1 MLLLTLFL
9 HLNTLFIMYDE
20 NYEDFSAIYKS
31 ILWHEAEIAKLQK
44 IVSGE
49 LDNIQI
55 HFFNNK
61 VFTSLYQRDTFLS
74 LDAMIKMIAASTIE
88 GYKEQIEKLKNS
100 L

>member
-1 MLLLTLFL
+1 ML
-9 HLNTLFIMYDE
+9 DD
-20 NYEDFSAIYKS
+20 NYEEYSAIYKS

-44 IVSGE
+44 IVAGD

-61 VFTSLYQRDTFLS
+61 VFTSFYQKDTYLS
-74 LDAMIKMIAASTIE
+74 LDALVKMVAANTIE
-88 GYKEQIEKLKNS
+88 AYKEQIEKLKNS

>member
-1 MLLLTLFL
+1 
-9 HLNTLFIMYDE
+9 MYDE
-20 NYEDFSAIYKS
+20 NYEEFSAIYKS

-44 IVSGE
+44 IVAGD

-61 VFTSLYQRDTFLS
+61 VFTSLYQRDTHLS
-74 LDAMIKMIAASTIE
+74 LDAMVKMLAANTAIA
-88 GYKEQIEKLKNS
+88 YKEKIERLKNS

>member
-1 MLLLTLFL
+1 ML
-9 HLNTLFIMYDE
+9 DE

-31 ILWHEAEIAKLQK
+31 ILWHEAEISKLQK
-44 IVSGE
+44 IVTGD

-74 LDAMIKMIAASTIE
+74 FDAMVKMLAASTIE

>member
-1 MLLLTLFL
+1 MF
-9 HLNTLFIMYDE
+9 DE

-44 IVSGE
+44 IVAGD

-55 HFFNNK
+55 YFFNNK

-74 LDAMIKMIAASTIE
+74 LDYMVKKLAASTIE

>member
-1 MLLLTLFL
+1 ML
-9 HLNTLFIMYDE
+9 DD
-20 NYEDFSAIYKS
+20 NYEEYSAIYKS

-44 IVSGE
+44 IVSGN

-61 VFTSLYQRDTFLS
+61 VFTSMYQRDTFLS
-74 LDAMIKMIAASTIE
+74 LDLMVKMIAERTIE
-88 GYKEQIEKLKNS
+88 GYKEQIERLKNS

>member
-1 MLLLTLFL
+1 ML
-9 HLNTLFIMYDE
+9 DE

-44 IVSGE
+44 IVSGD

-55 HFFNNK
+55 HFFCDK
-61 VFTSLYQRDTFLS
+61 VFTSLYQRDTYLS
-74 LDAMIKMIAASTIE
+74 FDALIKMIAGNTIE
-88 GYKEQIEKLKNS
+88 AYKEQIERLKNS

>member
-9 HLNTLFIMYDE
+9 HSNLSTTMYDE
-20 NYEDFSAIYKS
+20 NYEEFSAVYKS
-31 ILWHEAEIAKLQK
+31 ILWHEAQIAKLKK
-44 IVSGE
+44 IVDGD

-61 VFTSLYQRDTFLS
+61 VFTSMYQKDTFLS
-74 LDAMIKMIAASTIE
+74 LDAMVKMIASSTIE
-88 GYKEQIEKLKNS
+88 GYQEQIERLKNS

>member
-1 MLLLTLFL
+1 ML
-9 HLNTLFIMYDE
+9 DE

-44 IVSGE
+44 ILNGN

-55 HFFNNK
+55 HFFSDK
-61 VFTSLYQRDTFLS
+61 VFTSLYQRDTCLS
-74 LDAMIKMIAASTIE
+74 LDACVKMLAASTIE
-88 GYKEQIEKLKNS
+88 SYQDQIQKLKNS

>member
-1 MLLLTLFL
+1 ML
-9 HLNTLFIMYDE
+9 DD
-20 NYEDFSAIYKS
+20 NYKDLSAIYKS

-44 IVSGE
+44 IVAGD

-61 VFTSLYQRDTFLS
+61 VFTSLYQRDTHLS
-74 LDAMIKMIAASTIE
+74 LDAMVKVISSNTIE
-88 GYKEQIEKLKNS
+88 AYKEQIQKLKNS

>member
-1 MLLLTLFL
+1 MF
-9 HLNTLFIMYDE
+9 DE
-20 NYEDFSAIYKS
+20 NYEEFSHIYKS
-31 ILWHEAEIAKLQK
+31 ILWHESEIAKLQK
-44 IVSGE
+44 IVAGD

-61 VFTSLYQRDTFLS
+61 VFTSMYQRDTFLS
-74 LDAMIKMIAASTIE
+74 LDLMVKMIAERTIE

>member
-1 MLLLTLFL
+1 ML
-9 HLNTLFIMYDE
+9 DE

-44 IVSGE
+44 IVTGD

-61 VFTSLYQRDTFLS
+61 IFTSIYQKDTFLS
-74 LDAMIKMIAASTIE
+74 LDAMIKVIASNTIE
-88 GYKEQIEKLKNS
+88 GYKQQIEKLKNS

>member
-1 MLLLTLFL
+1 ML
-9 HLNTLFIMYDE
+9 DD

-44 IVSGE
+44 IVAGD

-61 VFTSLYQRDTFLS
+61 VFTSLYQRDTHLS
-74 LDAMIKMIAASTIE
+74 LDAMVKVISSNTIE
-88 GYKEQIEKLKNS
+88 AYKEQIQKLKNS

>member
-1 MLLLTLFL
+1 MF
-9 HLNTLFIMYDE
+9 DE

-31 ILWHEAEIAKLQK
+31 ILRHEAEIAKLQK
-44 IVSGE
+44 IVAGD

-61 VFTSLYQRDTFLS
+61 VFTSIYQRDTFLS
-74 LDAMIKMIAASTIE
+74 LDLMVKMIAERTIE

>member
-1 MLLLTLFL
+1 ML
-9 HLNTLFIMYDE
+9 DE

-31 ILWHEAEIAKLQK
+31 ILWHEAEIVKHQK
-44 IVSGE
+44 IVAGN

-61 VFTSLYQRDTFLS
+61 VFTSLYQRDTHLS
-74 LDAMIKMIAASTIE
+74 LDAMVKVISSNTIE
-88 GYKEQIEKLKNS
+88 AYKEQIEKLKNS

>member
-1 MLLLTLFL
+1 MF
-9 HLNTLFIMYDE
+9 DE
-20 NYEDFSAIYKS
+20 NYEEFSAVYKS

-44 IVSGE
+44 IVAGD

-61 VFTSLYQRDTFLS
+61 VFTSMYQRDTFLS
-74 LDAMIKMIAASTIE
+74 LDLMVKMIAERTIE
-88 GYKEQIEKLKNS
+88 GYKEQIERLKNS

>member
-1 MLLLTLFL
+1 ML
-9 HLNTLFIMYDE
+9 DD

-31 ILWHEAEIAKLQK
+31 ILWHEAQVAKLEK
-44 IVSGE
+44 IVTGD

-61 VFTSLYQRDTFLS
+61 FFTSIYQRDTYLS
-74 LDAMIKMIAASTIE
+74 LDAMVKMLATSTME
-88 GYKEQIEKLKNS
+88 GYMEQIQKLKNS

>member
-1 MLLLTLFL
+1 ML
-9 HLNTLFIMYDE
+9 DD
-20 NYEDFSAIYKS
+20 NYEEYSAIYKS

-44 IVSGE
+44 IVAGD

-61 VFTSLYQRDTFLS
+61 VFTSIYQKDTFFDLG
-74 LDAMIKMIAASTIE
+74 MNVKMLAQNTIQ
-88 GYKEQIEKLKNS
+88 GYKEEIERLKNS

>member
-1 MLLLTLFL
+1 ML
-9 HLNTLFIMYDE
+9 DD
-20 NYEDFSAIYKS
+20 NYEDFSNIYKS

-44 IVSGE
+44 IVAGD

-61 VFTSLYQRDTFLS
+61 VFTSFYQKDTYLS
-74 LDAMIKMIAASTIE
+74 LDALVKMVSSNTIE
-88 GYKEQIEKLKNS
+88 AHKEQIEKLKNS

>member
-1 MLLLTLFL
+1 ML
-9 HLNTLFIMYDE
+9 DE

-44 IVSGE
+44 IVTGD

-55 HFFNNK
+55 HFFNDK
-61 VFTSLYQRDTFLS
+61 VFTSIYQKDTFFDL
-74 LDAMIKMIAASTIE
+74 AMNVKMLAQNTIE
-88 GYKEQIEKLKNS
+88 GYKEQIERLKNS

>member
-1 MLLLTLFL
+1 ML
-9 HLNTLFIMYDE
+9 DD

-31 ILWHEAEIAKLQK
+31 ILWHEAEKAKLQK
-44 IVSGE
+44 IVAGD

-61 VFTSLYQRDTFLS
+61 VFTSFYQSDTFLS
-74 LDAMIKMIAASTIE
+74 LDAMVKVIASNTIE
-88 GYKEQIEKLKNS
+88 AYKEQIEKLKNI

>member
-1 MLLLTLFL
+1 MF
-9 HLNTLFIMYDE
+9 DE
-20 NYEDFSAIYKS
+20 NYEDFSAIYKQ
-31 ILWHEAEIAKLQK
+31 ILWHEAEVAKLQK
-44 IVSGE
+44 IVAGD

-74 LDAMIKMIAASTIE
+74 LDAMVKMLAASTME

>member
-1 MLLLTLFL
+1 
-9 HLNTLFIMYDE
+9 MYDE

>member
-1 MLLLTLFL
+1 ML
-9 HLNTLFIMYDE
+9 DD
-20 NYEDFSAIYKS
+20 NYEEYSAIYKS

-44 IVSGE
+44 IVAGN

-61 VFTSLYQRDTFLS
+61 VFTSIYQKDTFFDLG
-74 LDAMIKMIAASTIE
+74 MNVKMLAQNTIQ
-88 GYKEQIEKLKNS
+88 GYKEEIERLKNS

>member
-1 MLLLTLFL
+1 ML
-9 HLNTLFIMYDE
+9 DE

-44 IVSGE
+44 IVVGD

-61 VFTSLYQRDTFLS
+61 VFTSLYQRDTHLS
-74 LDAMIKMIAASTIE
+74 LDAMVKVIASNTIE
-88 GYKEQIEKLKNS
+88 AYKEQIQKLKNS